1 MQEYKKRV
9 RLLAERYGATIDYA
23 NDDWLTLIASDGS
36 ICFTPT
42 SKNDMNCKITSPKIN
57 VAFACPKVFVFDIVD
72 RFAKGKPLDG
82 YKPTGNPLALQE
94 YIDEEHA
101 AERVSQ
107 LRKQIVTGNAAIPGQ
122 RSFWI
127 EMQELACCCGDC
139 TTVLS
144 RWLAFFALPAKL
156 IALVCR
162 WQHCSTR
169 QTAWL
174 V

>member
-23 NDDWLTLIASDGS
+23 NDDGLTLIASDGS

-42 SKNDMNCKITSPKIN
+42 SKSDMNCKITSPKIN

-82 YKPTGNPLALQE
+82 YKPKGNPLALQE

-107 LRKQIVTGNAAIPGQ
+107 LRKRIVTGNASNG
-122 RSFWI
+122 
-127 EMQELACCCGDC
+127 ELGGNHYNAEYFNGIL
-139 TTVLS
+139 VLFDIFTGAPTNVVE
-144 RWLAFFALPAKL
+144 L
-156 IALVCR
+156 
-162 WQHCSTR
+162 T
-169 QTAWL
+169 
-174 V
+174 